1 MERVGHRITAQATE
15 ARAGDAGRYA
25 HNAHNAR
32 DVPAGG
38 IGVARVVRGGLF
50 RLFCLSRD

>member
-38 IGVARVVRGGLF
+38 IGVAVLF
-50 RLFCLSRD
+50 AAACFDYFA